1 VTRQSTRGIGGGD
14 KISQIEQETV
24 RKSSKTVR
32 YSVENGSDNNEIGS
46 VFDQNG
52 AEFAVTL
59 QG

>member
-1 VTRQSTRGIGGGD
+1 VTRPSTRGIGGGD

-32 YSVENGSDNNEIGS
+32 YSVENGSENSEIGS
-46 VFDQNG
+46 VFDRNG
-52 AEFAVTL
+52 AELTVSV

>member
-52 AEFAVTL
+52 AEVSVSV